1 MFSGFSIFVK
11 AYEAT
16 KHQIWVSTKLLLL
29 VTLLFAV
36 MMFIAENSVNSD
48 YSFFDALI
56 WTFVKYVE
64 DPADIVSPPV
74 TVLGQVIGTLNP
86 ESFLSNFR
94 GSFQSL
100 FLKKVALKIEF
111 LPLCYYIICVI

>member
-64 DPADIVSPPV
+64 DPAYIESPPI
-74 TVLGQVIGTLNP
+74 TVLGQVIGTLVGVLGVAI
-86 ESFLSNFR
+86 FAVHAGLI
-94 GSFQSL
+94 GSGQ
-100 FLKKVALKIEF
+100 KKVMDENKREKDEA
-111 LPLCYYIICVI
+111 